1 VESIKVQINE
11 KESEVSDEILV
22 EKNKD
27 FASGCYEQ
35 ITDALLD
42 LGFKR
47 VRLGVFAFEISPNI
61 YAWLG
66 LNRVR
71 KSSMELEL
79 YPVIGVVHLD
89 VNEIVYLRTNAKKDL
104 SPTISVPICYL
115 LKEGKYRT
123 WTWRKGNDE
132 MSVTADLKK
141 VVRSYGLPFIDR
153 FSSIEKIYKEF
164 CADELSDGEVRW
176 TVNTQRVVPA
186 AMFLTNR
193 MGAIES
199 YLKNQKNANDALGG
213 DDDFEI
219 FANQLMQR
227 VSQRH

>member
-1 VESIKVQINE
+1 M
-11 KESEVSDEILV
+11 SDEILV

-27 FASGCYEQ
+27 FASECYEQ

-71 KSSMELEL
+71 KSSVELEL
-79 YPVIGVVHLD
+79 YPVIGVVHVE
-89 VNEIVYLRTNAKKDL
+89 VNDIVYLRTNTKKDL
-104 SPTISVPICYL
+104 SPTVSVPICYL
-115 LKEGKYRT
+115 LAEGKYRT
-123 WTWRKGNDE
+123 WTWRKGSNE
-132 MSVTADLKK
+132 ASVTSDLKK
-141 VVRSYGLPFIDR
+141 VVQLYGLPFLDR
-153 FSSIEKIYKEF
+153 FSSVEKLYQEF
-164 CADELSDGEVRW
+164 YADEFNDEEARL
-176 TVNTQRVVPA
+176 TVNMQRVVPA
-186 AMFLTNR
+186 AMLLTNR

-199 YLKNQKNANDALGG
+199 YLKKQKHANDALGG
-213 DDDFEI
+213 DSDFEI

-227 VSQRH
+227 AIQRH